1 MLRKRRLKDGHIHSS
16 YCPHG
21 TKDAMELYV
30 EQAIKLGLKEI
41 TFTEHMPLPNTLLEF
56 DLPRDAALAHEQVA
70 PYFKEIEELQEK
82 YKKNLKINKGLEV
95 DYIEG
100 LEEDTRLL
108 LGMYGK
114 ELEDSILS
122 VHFLKVG
129 EEYVCLDWSPAKFGE
144 IITKCGGI
152 EKVYELYFQ
161 TLLKAIQAD
170 LGEYKPKRIGHPALV
185 KIFQLR
191 YPYTYKNKMLLE
203 TIVKEIK
210 ARNYQVD
217 YNTAGFR
224 KPLCRMTYP
233 AGYLLDLMKRYNVKM
248 VLGSD
253 AHNAKDVGK
262 DFNRV

>member
-1 MLRKRRLKDGHIHSS
+1 MKDGHIHSS

-30 EQAIKLGLKEI
+30 QQAIKLGLKEI
-41 TFTEHMPLPNTLLEF
+41 TFTEHMPLPSTLQKF
-56 DLPRDAALAHEQVA
+56 DLPRDAALSPEQIA

-82 YKKNLKINKGLEV
+82 YKKKLKINKGLEV

-100 LEEDTRLL
+100 LESETRVL
-108 LGMYGK
+108 LGKYGK

-122 VHFLKVG
+122 VHFLKIG
-129 EEYVCLDWSPAKFGE
+129 EEYVCLDWSPIQFKE
-144 IITKCGGI
+144 IIAKCGSL

-170 LGEYKPKRIGHPALV
+170 LGEYKPKRMGHPALV

-191 YPYTYKNKMLLE
+191 YPYTYKNKALLE

-217 YNTAGFR
+217 YNTAGLR

-233 AGYLLDLMKRYNVKM
+233 SGYLLDLLKRYNVKL
-248 VLGSD
+248 VFGSD
-253 AHNAKDVGK
+253 AHSAKDVGK